1 MKDPYLLAGVAVL
14 FGCLFAKRTPVSL
27 VQRGCIYARALWL
40 LAATMA
46 EGAWERRAGWEEGSE
61 ESGRKR

>member
-46 EGAWERRAGWEEGSE
+46 EGAWERRSRWEECKFE
-61 ESGRKR
+61 AWRQR

>member
-27 VQRGCIYARALWL
+27 VQRGCIYARAVWL
-40 LAATMA
+40 LAGMMA
-46 EGAWERRAGWEEGSE
+46 EGAWERRSRWEECLFE
-61 ESGRKR
+61 AWRQR